1 MVWYESFDWFD
12 RALLGW
18 PLEGDLVQCYELG
31 TDWRFQL

>member
-1 MVWYESFDWFD
+1 MVWYESLDCH

-18 PLEGDLVQCYELG
+18 PLEGDLVKCYELG